1 MFYLAGS
8 RYFGTATEDSDDD
21 YVAQDNPTNRK
32 VCETLGMKRVTE
44 SKWVK
49 YHGFR
54 VDVLLVQNIESTL
67 YAREMAFLHCPKAD
81 KKTRHAYILE
91 AIKEQEAV
99 DAETLV

>member
-8 RYFGTATEDSDDD
+8 KYFGTDTEKSDTD
-21 YVAQDNPTNRK
+21 YVAQDTPFHHELCQK
-32 VCETLGMKRVTE
+32 LGMKRVTE

-49 YHGFR
+49 YHSFR
-54 VDVLLVQNIESTL
+54 VDVLLVLNIESTL

-99 DAETLV
+99 DATSMV